1 MPFKSDKV
9 DKELVARLAELT
21 GLSSKDANTLAKAGQ
36 SVRVPEGW
44 SIIFETTPSDKAYI
58 LLDGEVDVR
67 KSGETIATVGPG
79 GVVGEIGL
87 LNRKLRS
94 ASVVAATPIEAIH
107 FTAEA
112 IEDLV
117 KNVPAFSEL
126 FKHAAESR
134 TQD

>member
-1 MPFKSDKV
+1 MAFKSDKV

-21 GLSSKDANTLAKAGQ
+21 GLSQKDATTLAKAGQ

-58 LLDGEVDVR
+58 LLDGTVDIR
-67 KSGETIATVGPG
+67 RHGEKIAEVGPG
-79 GVVGEIGL
+79 GVLGEIGL
-87 LNRKLRS
+87 LNRQLRS

-112 IEDLV
+112 ISDLV
-117 KNVPAFSEL
+117 SDVPAFSEL

-134 TQD
+134 SDN

>member
-1 MPFKSDKV
+1 MAFKSDKV

-21 GLSSKDANTLAKAGQ
+21 GLSTKDATTLAKAGQ

-58 LLDGEVDVR
+58 LLDGTVDIR
-67 KSGETIATVGPG
+67 RDGEKIAEVGPG
-79 GVVGEIGL
+79 GVLGEIGL
-87 LNRKLRS
+87 LNRQLRS

-112 IEDLV
+112 ISDLV
-117 KNVPAFSEL
+117 DGVPAFSEL

-134 TQD
+134 TDR